1 MVKRKK
7 PGSCSAQEEKR
18 PEDSSTEAGK
28 EAGDASAP
36 NRAEVQPAAVQQ
48 LARTRSQ
55 NAPRLGSPSG
65 LNSAAAG
72 DDGVSEKQE
81 AKSAVPVQRSSLR
94 VTKRPRK
101 DASPPPSSS
110 NPPATNAAANKKST
124 VSKQGGA
131 DAGKTRRPWELWSIE
146 DKNAFFE
153 AVCEFGKDFES
164 IQSYI
169 AQRSKKKGVP
179 AHCIKNKD
187 QVRHFYYRT
196 WHKIA
201 KVMDIGEGREDV
213 KKQTQELYG
222 LINYAELR
230 KKYSA
235 CINQKSGQLLTE
247 LVLTGSTMV
256 KIRGKRI
263 RIKTPVCRA
272 LKKINNVDTKD
283 EPPKLPAD
291 VWVEFRPRTNAAWV
305 QVQSLAQNPRVR
317 TKTSLQRRLS
327 NVLEHLQARWKPLR
341 LRQKE
346 QAVASLAGTDC
357 KALAS
362 MEPEVAQELRVW
374 PSTPISPV
382 SISAMASSLDVSFQC
397 HRKKA
402 ATMADG
408 LKSRPTRPTKQS
420 RAIKAAASQAATTTT
435 TSSTTTGN
443 AAQDSTTDAVA
454 SVEPAQQNSSSSG
467 GETASQGS
475 SVPSSPPLPAGQVEE
490 NPEDEAAKSLTLLR
504 SMLEPDPPVTT
515 ASTVPGTQCSA
526 TSNSCLTSSPP
537 VTPTPMPAAIECVQ
551 NILAD
556 GSAVTRGLTLGQLL
570 GKAAEE
576 ARQGGEEEEDEG
588 GEARRKK
595 KREEEEQEE
604 KRSQQEQ
611 QEEAKRKEEEE
622 HARERSTKGW
632 TAQEAGLMT
641 IGELYLM
648 MGCPSKIILH
658 YDFCPVEQKVD
669 RKSKISLE
677 CTTMLKKLL
686 SLATVMFAEKSKQG
700 PLSPPAGRC
709 GSSAG
714 TGGGRGTAVSGTPP
728 SGKSGGGG
736 GSSGT
741 RANAGGTPPS
751 GKSAASR
758 AIGRSPS
765 TRTAQRPTLQQ
776 VQQAQVLENAADG
789 SAATTASGTDQH
801 VFVVPMGMA
810 PRAHKQAGVPGMPTN
825 ITHQEQLDR
834 LIPGHRRGMRLRAV
848 RKPLVVQRPLLPRA
862 DRRPVTLV
870 QLLPSTQA
878 TLAAVVQPLASDP
891 LPQGKGIVKLIH
903 PAAATSI
910 AGATFDMQ
918 PVQVPL
924 IDASSVAMSVSSS
937 GHSITT
943 SSPAVA
949 EATSTST
956 VLVASQ
962 QAHTVAV
969 VQSTPQTTNLVVDE
983 TPVLALAESTEAVQT
998 LAADTLD
1005 VAAATAAAAASPVR
1019 VQPLSPPNISS
1030 LLDISL
1036 PESLPSEGTA
1046 AQILDDAATLPNLGA
1061 TLSGLSALDTDG
1073 PAIEASNPLP
1083 SFTAVSDSNLA
1094 SAFKL
1099 ACEEASVT
1107 PVEKTAITDK
1117 TDGLTTPPMSP
1128 FKLVHSAP
1136 DSNWLNGEGSNFS
1149 LSSLLNTLDSPL
1161 KVTQVGAPSVAPEP
1175 PVLALE
1181 NSSLD
1186 SISRLAPDV
1195 DTQLQCLMN
1204 ENSVDYVA
1212 KFADLAAQIA
1222 SSNSESKST

>member
-18 PEDSSTEAGK
+18 PEESSTETGK
-28 EAGDASAP
+28 EAGDASVP

-81 AKSAVPVQRSSLR
+81 VKSAVPVQRSSLR

-110 NPPATNAAANKKST
+110 NPPATNAAANKKSA

-283 EPPKLPAD
+283 EPPKLPPD

-346 QAVASLAGTDC
+346 QVVASLAGTDC

-420 RAIKAAASQAATTTT
+420 RAIKAAASQTSTTTT
-435 TSSTTTGN
+435 TSSTATGN

-454 SVEPAQQNSSSSG
+454 SIEPAQQNNSSG
-467 GETASQGS
+467 GSETASQGS
-475 SVPSSPPLPAGQVEE
+475 SVPSSPPPPAGQVEE

-504 SMLEPDPPVTT
+504 SMLEPDPPATT
-515 ASTVPGTQCSA
+515 ASTVSETQCSA
-526 TSNSCLTSSPP
+526 TPNSCLTSSPP

-556 GSAVTRGLTLGQLL
+556 GSAVAGGLTLGQLL

-576 ARQGGEEEEDEG
+576 ARQGGEEEEDE
-588 GEARRKK
+588 EEKARRKK
-595 KREEEEQEE
+595 KKQEAEEQEE

-611 QEEAKRKEEEE
+611 EEEAKRKEEEE

-714 TGGGRGTAVSGTPP
+714 AGGGRGTAAVSGTPP

-736 GSSGT
+736 GSGGA

-758 AIGRSPS
+758 ALGRSPS

-834 LIPGHRRGMRLRAV
+834 LVPGNRRGMRLRAV

-903 PAAATSI
+903 PAATTNI

-924 IDASSVAMSVSSS
+924 IDASSVAMAVSSS

-943 SSPAVA
+943 SSPAVV

-983 TPVLALAESTEAVQT
+983 PPVLALAESTEAAKT
-998 LAADTLD
+998 LAEDPLD
-1005 VAAATAAAAASPVR
+1005 VAATAAASPVR

-1036 PESLPSEGTA
+1036 PESLPSEGTT

-1061 TLSGLSALDTDG
+1061 ALSGLSSLDTDG

-1107 PVEKTAITDK
+1107 PVEKTTVIDK

-1136 DSNWLNGEGSNFS
+1136 DPNWLNGEGSNFS

-1161 KVTQVGAPSVAPEP
+1161 KVTPVVTPVAPEP

-1222 SSNSESKST
+1222 SSNSESKAT

>member
-18 PEDSSTEAGK
+18 PEDSSAEAGK
-28 EAGDASAP
+28 EADTSAP
-36 NRAEVQPAAVQQ
+36 NRAEPAAVQQ

-65 LNSAAAG
+65 QNSSAAG
-72 DDGVSEKQE
+72 DDGASEKQDV
-81 AKSAVPVQRSSLR
+81 KSAVPVQRSSLR

-101 DASPPPSSS
+101 DVSPPPSSS
-110 NPPATNAAANKKST
+110 NPPAATTANKKSSA
-124 VSKQGGA
+124 VSKQGGT
-131 DAGKTRRPWELWSIE
+131 DVPGKTRRPWELWSIE

-247 LVLTGSTMV
+247 LVLTGSTVV

-346 QAVASLAGTDC
+346 QALASLAGTDC
-357 KALAS
+357 KVLAT

-382 SISAMASSLDVSFQC
+382 SISAIASSLDVSFQC

-402 ATMADG
+402 ASMADG

-420 RAIKAAASQAATTTT
+420 RATKAAAAQTT
-435 TSSTTTGN
+435 TSSTVTGN
-443 AAQDSTTDAVA
+443 ASQDSTTDTAV
-454 SVEPAQQNSSSSG
+454 SIDPAQQNSSSSG
-467 GETASQGS
+467 GETASQGN
-475 SVPSSPPLPAGQVEE
+475 SVPSSPPPPAGQVEE

-504 SMLEPDPPVTT
+504 SMLEPDPPVTL
-515 ASTVPGTQCSA
+515 STVPGTQSLA
-526 TSNSCLTSSPP
+526 TSNPVCPAPSPP
-537 VTPTPMPAAIECVQ
+537 PVPTATAPIPAAIECVES
-551 NILAD
+551 ILAD
-556 GSAVTRGLTLGQLL
+556 SSVVAGGLTLGQLL

-576 ARQGGEEEEDEG
+576 ARQGGEEEEDETE
-588 GEARRKK
+588 EAKRKRK
-595 KREEEEQEE
+595 QEEEEQE
-604 KRSQQEQ
+604 KKSQQEL

-622 HARERSTKGW
+622 RARERSTKGW

-709 GSSAG
+709 GSSTGA
-714 TGGGRGTAVSGTPP
+714 GGGRGTTAAGGTPP
-728 SGKSGGGG
+728 SGKSGGGAGSG
-736 GSSGT
+736 GARSA
-741 RANAGGTPPS
+741 ANAGGTPPT

-758 AIGRSPS
+758 ALGRSPS

-789 SAATTASGTDQH
+789 SLATPGTGTDQH
-801 VFVVPMGMA
+801 VFVVPMGLA
-810 PRAHKQAGVPGMPTN
+810 PRAHKQAGVPGVATN

-834 LIPGHRRGMRLRAV
+834 LVPGHRRGMRLRTV

-870 QLLPSTQA
+870 QLLPSAQA

-924 IDASSVAMSVSSS
+924 IDASSVAMSVSPS
-937 GHSITT
+937 GHPITTT
-943 SSPAVA
+943 SSPAVV

-962 QAHTVAV
+962 QAHTMAAV
-969 VQSTPQTTNLVVDE
+969 VQNAPQTTNLVVDE
-983 TPVLALAESTEAVQT
+983 PPVLALVESTEAT
-998 LAADTLD
+998 KALAADALD
-1005 VAAATAAAAASPVR
+1005 VATVAAAALPVR

-1036 PESLPSEGTA
+1036 PESLPSEGTT
-1046 AQILDDAATLPNLGA
+1046 AQILGDATSLPSLGA
-1061 TLSGLSALDTDG
+1061 ELSGLSALDADG
-1073 PAIEASNPLP
+1073 PSIEASNPLP
-1083 SFTAVSDSNLA
+1083 SFTSVSDSNLT

-1099 ACEEASVT
+1099 ACEASVD
-1107 PVEKTAITDK
+1107 PAEKAAVIDK

-1128 FKLVHSAP
+1128 FKLVPSAP
-1136 DSNWLNGEGSNFS
+1136 DPNWLNGEGSNFS

-1161 KVTQVGAPSVAPEP
+1161 KVTQVGAPSVVPEP

-1222 SSNSESKST
+1222 SSNSEGKAT

>member
-7 PGSCSAQEEKR
+7 SGSCSAQEEKR
-18 PEDSSTEAGK
+18 PEDPSTEAGK
-28 EAGDASAP
+28 EGDLSAP
-36 NRAEVQPAAVQQ
+36 NRSEPAAVQL

-55 NAPRLGSPSG
+55 NAPRIGSPSG
-65 LNSAAAG
+65 QNSSAAG
-72 DDGVSEKQE
+72 DDVASSEKQE
-81 AKSAVPVQRSSLR
+81 AKSSAPVQRSSLR

-101 DASPPPSSS
+101 DVSPPPSSS
-110 NPPATNAAANKKST
+110 NPPPSTNAAANKKSSA

-247 LVLTGSTMV
+247 LVLTGSTLV

-327 NVLEHLQARWKPLR
+327 NVLEHLQSRWKPLR

-357 KALAS
+357 KLLAS

-382 SISAMASSLDVSFQC
+382 SFSAMASSLDVSFQC

-402 ATMADG
+402 ATLADG
-408 LKSRPTRPTKQS
+408 QKSRPAKPTKQS
-420 RAIKAAASQAATTTT
+420 RAVKVAASQAAA
-435 TSSTTTGN
+435 SSTANAN
-443 AAQDSTTDAVA
+443 AAQDSTTDTTV
-454 SVEPAQQNSSSSG
+454 SSEPAQQNSSSG
-467 GETASQGS
+467 GETSQGS
-475 SVPSSPPLPAGQVEE
+475 SVPSSPPPSTGQVEE

-504 SMLEPDPPVTT
+504 SMLEPDPPATT
-515 ASTVPGTQCSA
+515 TSTVPAAQKSA
-526 TSNSCLTSSPP
+526 APDPASSPLP
-537 VTPTPMPAAIECVQ
+537 VAPAPMPAVIESVES
-551 NILAD
+551 ILAD
-556 GSAVTRGLTLGQLL
+556 GSAVAGGLTLGQLL

-576 ARQGGEEEEDEG
+576 ARQGGEEEEDEAAE
-588 GEARRKK
+588 EAKRK

-604 KRSQQEQ
+604 KKSQQELE
-611 QEEAKRKEEEE
+611 EEAKRKEEEE
-622 HARERSTKGW
+622 NARERSTKGW

-669 RKSKISLE
+669 KKSKISLE

-686 SLATVMFAEKSKQG
+686 SLATVMFAEKNKQG

-709 GSSAG
+709 GSG
-714 TGGGRGTAVSGTPP
+714 TGVGGGRGIASAGGTPP
-728 SGKSGGGG
+728 SGKSGGASGG
-736 GSSGT
+736 ARGA
-741 RANAGGTPPS
+741 ANVGGTPPS
-751 GKSAASR
+751 GKSTASR
-758 AIGRSPS
+758 ALGRSPS
-765 TRTAQRPTLQQ
+765 TRTSQRPTLQQ

-789 SAATTASGTDQH
+789 ASASSGTGTDQH

-810 PRAHKQAGVPGMPTN
+810 PRAHKQAGVPGLSTN

-834 LIPGHRRGMRLRAV
+834 LVPGNRRGMRLRTT

-862 DRRPVTLV
+862 DSRPVTLV

-924 IDASSVAMSVSSS
+924 IDANSVAMSVSPS
-937 GHSITT
+937 GHPITT
-943 SSPAVA
+943 NSPAVM

-969 VQSTPQTTNLVVDE
+969 VQNAPQTTNLVVDE
-983 TPVLALAESTEAVQT
+983 PPVLTLAESAEATKT
-998 LAADTLD
+998 LLGDALD
-1005 VAAATAAAAASPVR
+1005 VASVAAASPVR

-1036 PESLPSEGTA
+1036 PESLPSEGTT
-1046 AQILDDAATLPNLGA
+1046 AQILGDATTLPSLGSE
-1061 TLSGLSALDTDG
+1061 LSGLSALDADG
-1073 PAIEASNPLP
+1073 SAVEASNPLP

-1094 SAFKL
+1094 AAFKL
-1099 ACEEASVT
+1099 ACEEVSAT
-1107 PVEKTAITDK
+1107 PMEKSAVIDK

-1128 FKLVHSAP
+1128 FKLVPSAP
-1136 DSNWLNGEGSNFS
+1136 DPNWLNGEGSNFS

-1161 KVTQVGAPSVAPEP
+1161 KVTPPVGSQSVVPEP

-1222 SSNSESKST
+1222 SSNPEGKAT

>member
-7 PGSCSAQEEKR
+7 SGSCSAQEEKR
-18 PEDSSTEAGK
+18 PEDPSTEAGK
-28 EAGDASAP
+28 EGDLSAP
-36 NRAEVQPAAVQQ
+36 NRSEPAAVQL

-65 LNSAAAG
+65 QNSSAAG
-72 DDGVSEKQE
+72 DDVASSEKQE
-81 AKSAVPVQRSSLR
+81 AKSSAPVQRSSLR

-101 DASPPPSSS
+101 DVSPPPSSS
-110 NPPATNAAANKKST
+110 NPPPSTTAAANKKSSA

-247 LVLTGSTMV
+247 LVLTGSTLV

-327 NVLEHLQARWKPLR
+327 NVLEHLQSRWKPLR

-357 KALAS
+357 KLLAS

-382 SISAMASSLDVSFQC
+382 SFSAMASSLDVSFQC

-402 ATMADG
+402 ATLADG
-408 LKSRPTRPTKQS
+408 QKSRPAKPTKQS
-420 RAIKAAASQAATTTT
+420 RAVKAAASQAAA
-435 TSSTTTGN
+435 SSTATAN
-443 AAQDSTTDAVA
+443 AALDSTTDTTV
-454 SVEPAQQNSSSSG
+454 SSEPAQQNSSTG
-467 GETASQGS
+467 GETSQGS
-475 SVPSSPPLPAGQVEE
+475 SVPSSPPPPAGQVEE

-504 SMLEPDPPVTT
+504 SMLEPDPPATT
-515 ASTVPGTQCSA
+515 TTSTVPAAQKSA
-526 TSNSCLTSSPP
+526 APDPASSPVP
-537 VTPTPMPAAIECVQ
+537 VAPAPMPAVIESVES
-551 NILAD
+551 ILAD
-556 GSAVTRGLTLGQLL
+556 GSA
-570 GKAAEE
+570 
-576 ARQGGEEEEDEG
+576 
-588 GEARRKK
+588 
-595 KREEEEQEE
+595 
-604 KRSQQEQ
+604 
-611 QEEAKRKEEEE
+611 
-622 HARERSTKGW
+622 
-632 TAQEAGLMT
+632 
-641 IGELYLM
+641 

-669 RKSKISLE
+669 KKSKISLE

-686 SLATVMFAEKSKQG
+686 SLATVMFAEKNKQG

-709 GSSAG
+709 GSG
-714 TGGGRGTAVSGTPP
+714 TGAGGGRGIASAGGTPP
-728 SGKSGGGG
+728 SGKSGGASGG
-736 GSSGT
+736 ARGA
-741 RANAGGTPPS
+741 ANVGGTPPS
-751 GKSAASR
+751 GKSTASR
-758 AIGRSPS
+758 ALGRSPS
-765 TRTAQRPTLQQ
+765 TRTTQRPTLQQ

-789 SAATTASGTDQH
+789 ATASSGTGTDQH
-801 VFVVPMGMA
+801 VFVVPMGLA
-810 PRAHKQAGVPGMPTN
+810 PRAHKQAGVPGVSTN

-834 LIPGHRRGMRLRAV
+834 LVPGNRRGMRLRTT

-862 DRRPVTLV
+862 DSRPVTLV

-903 PAAATSI
+903 PAARASATDSMP
-910 AGATFDMQ
+910 TVWQ
-918 PVQVPL
+918 CPVSP
-924 IDASSVAMSVSSS
+924 S
-937 GHSITT
+937 GHPITT
-943 SSPAVA
+943 NSPAVM

-969 VQSTPQTTNLVVDE
+969 VQNAPQTTNLVVDE
-983 TPVLALAESTEAVQT
+983 PPVLTLAESAEATKT
-998 LAADTLD
+998 LPGDALD
-1005 VAAATAAAAASPVR
+1005 VASVAAASPVR

-1036 PESLPSEGTA
+1036 PESLPSEGTTG
-1046 AQILDDAATLPNLGA
+1046 QILGDATTLPSLGSE
-1061 TLSGLSALDTDG
+1061 LSGLSALDADG
-1073 PAIEASNPLP
+1073 PAVEASNPLP

-1094 SAFKL
+1094 AAFKL
-1099 ACEEASVT
+1099 ACEEVSAA
-1107 PVEKTAITDK
+1107 PMEKSAVIDK

-1128 FKLVHSAP
+1128 FKLVPSAP
-1136 DSNWLNGEGSNFS
+1136 DPNWLNGEGSNFS

-1161 KVTQVGAPSVAPEP
+1161 KVTPPVGSQSVVPEP

-1222 SSNSESKST
+1222 SSNPEGKAT

>member
-18 PEDSSTEAGK
+18 PEDPSTEAGK
-28 EAGDASAP
+28 EGDSSAP
-36 NRAEVQPAAVQQ
+36 NRAEPAAVQQ

-65 LNSAAAG
+65 VNSAAAG
-72 DDGVSEKQE
+72 DDGASEKQE
-81 AKSAVPVQRSSLR
+81 TKSAAPVQRSSLR

-101 DASPPPSSS
+101 DVSPPPSSS
-110 NPPATNAAANKKST
+110 NQPPSTNAAANKKSSA
-124 VSKQGGA
+124 VSKQSGA

-247 LVLTGSTMV
+247 LVLTGSTLV

-357 KALAS
+357 KLLAS

-402 ATMADG
+402 ATLADG
-408 LKSRPTRPTKQS
+408 LKSRPAKPTKQS
-420 RAIKAAASQAATTTT
+420 RGIKAAASQAAA
-435 TSSTTTGN
+435 SSTATAN
-443 AAQDSTTDAVA
+443 AAQDSTMDTAVVTD
-454 SVEPAQQNSSSSG
+454 PAQQNSSSSG
-467 GETASQGS
+467 GETPSQGS
-475 SVPSSPPLPAGQVEE
+475 SVPSSPPPPAGQVEE

-504 SMLEPDPPVTT
+504 SMLEPDPPATT
-515 ASTVPGTQCSA
+515 TSTVQGTQRSA
-526 TSNSCLTSSPP
+526 TPNAASSPP
-537 VTPTPMPAAIECVQ
+537 PVPMTPAPMPAAIESVES
-551 NILAD
+551 ILAD
-556 GSAVTRGLTLGQLL
+556 GSAVAGGLTLGQLL

-576 ARQGGEEEEDEG
+576 ARQGGEEEEDEAAE
-588 GEARRKK
+588 EAKRKK

-604 KRSQQEQ
+604 KKSQQELE
-611 QEEAKRKEEEE
+611 EEAKRKEEEE
-622 HARERSTKGW
+622 NARERSTKGW

-658 YDFCPVEQKVD
+658 YDFCAVEQKVD

-709 GSSAG
+709 GSSTG
-714 TGGGRGTAVSGTPP
+714 VGGGRGTAAVSGTPP
-728 SGKSGGGG
+728 SGKSGSGSGGAR
-736 GSSGT
+736 SA
-741 RANAGGTPPS
+741 ANAGGTPPS
-751 GKSAASR
+751 GKSTASR
-758 AIGRSPS
+758 ALGRSPS

-789 SAATTASGTDQH
+789 ASANPGTGTDQH

-810 PRAHKQAGVPGMPTN
+810 PRAHKQAGVPVVATD

-834 LIPGHRRGMRLRAV
+834 LVPGNRRGMRLRTT

-924 IDASSVAMSVSSS
+924 IDASSVAMSVSPS
-937 GHSITT
+937 GHPVTT
-943 SSPAVA
+943 SSPAVM
-949 EATSTST
+949 EATSTSA

-969 VQSTPQTTNLVVDE
+969 VQNAPQTTNLVVDE
-983 TPVLALAESTEAVQT
+983 PPVLALAESAEATKT
-998 LAADTLD
+998 LAGDALD
-1005 VAAATAAAAASPVR
+1005 VASVAAAAAAASPVR

-1036 PESLPSEGTA
+1036 PESLPSEGTT
-1046 AQILDDAATLPNLGA
+1046 AQILGDATSLPSLGSE
-1061 TLSGLSALDTDG
+1061 LSGLSALDADG
-1073 PAIEASNPLP
+1073 PAVEASNPLP
-1083 SFTAVSDSNLA
+1083 SFTAVADSDLA

-1099 ACEEASVT
+1099 ACEEVSAT
-1107 PVEKTAITDK
+1107 PVEKSAVIDK

-1128 FKLVHSAP
+1128 FKLVPSAP
-1136 DSNWLNGEGSNFS
+1136 DPNWLNGEGSNFS

-1161 KVTQVGAPSVAPEP
+1161 KVTPPVGSQSVVPEP

-1222 SSNSESKST
+1222 SSNSEGKAT